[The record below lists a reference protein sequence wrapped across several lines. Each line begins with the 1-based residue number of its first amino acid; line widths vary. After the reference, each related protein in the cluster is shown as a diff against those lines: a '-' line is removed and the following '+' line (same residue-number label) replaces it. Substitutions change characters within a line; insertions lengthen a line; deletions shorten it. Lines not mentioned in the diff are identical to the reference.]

1 MKLIVHLIPR
11 QPGAEA
17 VIAASVAGCTRHASG
32 GFAMEIDHP
41 ALRAAIASGERLGG
55 LGISAEWR
63 LTEAELASLSHFSVV
78 CRLTVPES
86 DAAYKRN
93 YDMCQASPQIASG
106 AGASI
111 RLARGFCLSK
121 ASLKPN
127 SVAGIGEWTGA
138 YLAGEDVLEAFRQA
152 GLTGLAS
159 EPVLQTSSRAPFP
172 NVRQLVTEAILP
184 AAVPGALPD
193 FPPGYCGLL
202 CYEPRQLIDQPDFS
216 HTAEPWASQRY
227 GWPLWV
233 VSARTRN
240 LFLLQ
245 GMSGWAFRPVLV
257 TDSALYERYL
267 ALSQELCA
275 LLRDAPQSKLEDR
288 EW

>member
-1 MKLIVHLIPR
+1 
-11 QPGAEA
+11 
-17 VIAASVAGCTRHASG
+17 
-32 GFAMEIDHP
+32 MEIDQP

-55 LGISAEWR
+55 LGVSAEWR
-63 LTEAELASLSHFSVV
+63 LTEAELVSLSHFSVV

-152 GLTGLAS
+152 GLTGLALS
-159 EPVLQTSSRAPFP
+159 LFFRPAPGPLFRMFGSSLQKLSCLPLSPVRCPIFHQGIAACSATSPGNSSISRTFRTRRSLGRVSAM
-172 NVRQLVTEAILP
+172 VGR
-184 AAVPGALPD
+184 
-193 FPPGYCGLL
+193 CGLSVPVRAICFFRRVCL
-202 CYEPRQLIDQPDFS
+202 AGRSGQFWSPTRLS
-216 HTAEPWASQRY
+216 M
-227 GWPLWV
+227 
-233 VSARTRN
+233 SAIS
-240 LFLLQ
+240 L
-245 GMSGWAFRPVLV
+245 
-257 TDSALYERYL
+257 
-267 ALSQELCA
+267 
-275 LLRDAPQSKLEDR
+275 
-288 EW
+288 